1 VVEDLSSVG
10 VTAEGLVFLV
20 VLVEVINVETV
31 RVIDGT
37 VLFTN
42 TDNLGTVIKK
52 RKWSIIYKIIIFLK

>member
-20 VLVEVINVETV
+20 VLVEVINIETV

-37 VLFTN
+37 VLLTN
-42 TDNLGTVIKK
+42 TDNLGT
-52 RKWSIIYKIIIFLK
+52 II

>member
-10 VTAEGLVFLV
+10 VTAEGLVFFV

-37 VLFTN
+37 VLLTN
-42 TDNLGTVIKK
+42 TDNLGTVI
-52 RKWSIIYKIIIFLK
+52 